1 MLQTCRFITLVL
13 AALGLAPGV
22 AHVLELPPKMHYD
35 AELYAAVTSTLY
47 RLFGSVG
54 AAFQIGAIL
63 MAAVLTFL
71 VRGRPAFRRTFF
83 GTLGLVL
90 SLVLWTALVAPVN
103 AQWLEVIQSAPA
115 AVPAAYLRLR
125 PRWEYG
131 HVAACAAWFTGF
143 SLLILSVLTETS
155 VHRGEHAARHR

>member
-1 MLQTCRFITLVL
+1 MLQTCRFLTLVL

-22 AHVLELPPKMHYD
+22 AHILELPPKMHYE
-35 AELYAAVTSTLY
+35 AQMYAAVTSTLY

-54 AAFQIGAIL
+54 AAFQLGAIL
-63 MAAVLTFL
+63 MAAALTFL
-71 VRGRPAFRRTFF
+71 VRRRPAFRLTLF

-90 SLVLWTALVAPVN
+90 SLGLWAALVAPVN
-103 AQWLEVIQSAPA
+103 ARWFEVIQSAPA

-131 HVAACAAWFTGF
+131 HVVACAAWFTGF
-143 SLLILSVLTETS
+143 SLLVLSVVRETS
-155 VHRGEHAARHR
+155 VHHSGDRVA